1 MMWYL
6 KKNRKMFL
14 LLLAVILAY
23 NLYFGLLFAD
33 VDRENLFYLDMLIG
47 IALMSFVVVD
57 YRQQAQKRR
66 QVKELLEVEDVI
78 YSELSEFENRE
89 IVIHDVEILK
99 GQLDEQF
106 EMNCNLQDYITKWCH
121 EVKLPL
127 AALLLMNEKIED
139 SVQKK
144 AMKEQLERIRQ
155 LLNGALIGSRVQST
169 MYDLQIGKT
178 SLSQCVRASVKNN
191 QFFLIQ
197 NRFEMEVSV
206 PELTVYTDKEW
217 LIYVLD
223 QIIGNAIKYT
233 SECPRLSIWG
243 ESEED
248 VTRLYIEDNGEGIK
262 DSDLKNVFEKGFTG
276 SNHHNGKYKSTGMGL
291 YLAHLIMKKLGHTI
305 TVESEF
311 GCFTRVIL
319 EFRDNRDYF
328 QL

>member
-1 MMWYL
+1 M
-6 KKNRKMFL
+6 
-14 LLLAVILAY
+14 
-23 NLYFGLLFAD
+23 
-33 VDRENLFYLDMLIG
+33 
-47 IALMSFVVVD
+47 
-57 YRQQAQKRR
+57 
-66 QVKELLEVEDVI
+66 EV
-78 YSELSEFENRE
+78 
-89 IVIHDVEILK
+89 LK
-99 GQLDEQF
+99 GQLDELF
-106 EMNCNLQDYITKWCH
+106 EMNCNLRDYITKWCH

-262 DSDLKNVFEKGFTG
+262 DCDLKNVFEKGFTG
-276 SNHHNGKYKSTGMGL
+276 SNHHNGKYKSTGMV
-291 YLAHLIMKKLGHTI
+291 YIWRI
-305 TVESEF
+305 
-311 GCFTRVIL
+311 
-319 EFRDNRDYF
+319 
-328 QL
+328 

>member
-1 MMWYL
+1 MVFE
-6 KKNRKMFL
+6 KESK
-14 LLLAVILAY
+14 
-23 NLYFGLLFAD
+23 D
-33 VDRENLFYLDMLIG
+33 VPCAFECHSCIQLIFWS
-47 IALMSFVVVD
+47 AF
-57 YRQQAQKRR
+57 
-66 QVKELLEVEDVI
+66 
-78 YSELSEFENRE
+78 
-89 IVIHDVEILK
+89 
-99 GQLDEQF
+99 
-106 EMNCNLQDYITKWCH
+106 WCH

-197 NRFEMEVSV
+197 NRFEMEVSM

-319 EFRDNRDYF
+319 GVRDNRDYF